1 MTGLALAEE
10 YALGSHRIVPALYDG
25 IMAENSAGTALKA
38 RKVAE
43 GELAIDQLVALSRA
57 CQNELHDFSLICA
70 LLVDINMRILFI
82 SMI

>member
-43 GELAIDQLVALSRA
+43 GELAIDQLVALGRA
-57 CQNELHDFSLICA
+57 CQNELHDLSLIFA
-70 LLVDINMRILFI
+70 LLVNINMRILFI